1 MLFKKDSG
9 LTLIGVLIAIYI
21 TGMGLVAT
29 LALANM
35 SIKGSHLGEMRL
47 IASGL
52 AQEGIEIVK
61 DVRRFNPNWIDWDWY
76 GNSGAIATSTSQNFR
91 VQYNNEDLI
100 SFSETPLLINGNGSY
115 QYDSGSNSNFY
126 RKVTLTKKSFEELKV
141 MVEVKWQLKGD
152 WYYLTVEDHLWK
164 WKY

>member
-9 LTLIGVLIAIYI
+9 LSLIGVLIAIYI
-21 TGMGLVAT
+21 TGMGLVAA

-52 AQEGIEIVK
+52 VQEGVEIVR
-61 DVRRFNPNWIDWDWY
+61 DVRRSYPNWIDWDWY
-76 GNSGAIATSTSQNFR
+76 GNGGAIATSTFQNFR
-91 VQYNNEDLI
+91 VQYDNGSLV
-100 SFSETPLLINGNGSY
+100 SFSETPLKIDGNGFY
-115 QYDSGSNSNFY
+115 QYDSGTNSDFY
-126 RKVTLTKKSFEELKV
+126 RKVTLTKKSFEELRV
-141 MVEVKWQLKGD
+141 VVEVKWQLKGD